1 MNERTGARSGGIDFA
16 KTFGQQANGNVGGN
30 GDKADLPKAQIW
42 MNVGYVV
49 ETGNEDQP
57 TMFVSL
63 PVGLPI
69 DTMEAVPVTSR
80 NAGFAQFQSARN
92 NLLKQVQDAAATL
105 EPGEERIIGGEDGGL
120 CIQLRRVNNPVADPG
135 AEGNGFVRELNL
147 VG

>member
-1 MNERTGARSGGIDFA
+1 MNERTRTGGIDFA
-16 KTFGQQANGNVGGN
+16 KTFGQQSGNIGGN
-30 GDKADLPKAQIW
+30 GDNSKADLPKAQIW
-42 MNVGYVV
+42 MNIGYVV
-49 ETGNEDQP
+49 ETGDTDNP

>member
-1 MNERTGARSGGIDFA
+1 MNAQTGRSGGIDFA
-16 KTFGQQANGNVGGN
+16 KTFGQQSNNVGGN
-30 GDKADLPKAQIW
+30 GTDKQDLPKAQIW

-49 ETGNEDQP
+49 ETGNEESP

-69 DTMEAVPVTSR
+69 DTMEAIPVTSR

-92 NLLKQVQDAAATL
+92 NLLAQVQAAAATL
-105 EPGEERIIGGEDGGL
+105 APGEERIIGGESDGL
-120 CIQLRRVNNPVADPG
+120 AIQLRRVNEPVADPG
-135 AEGNGFVRELNL
+135 AKDNGFVRELNL